1 MAEGMMAW
9 AELECLGKVETALLE
24 GMMAWAEL
32 ECLGK
37 VETVLLEVVQLMDR
51 EAMVV
56 SLGSG
61 RST

>member
-1 MAEGMMAW
+1 
-9 AELECLGKVETALLE
+9 
-24 GMMAWAEL
+24 MAWAEL

-37 VETVLLEVVQLMDR
+37 VETVLLEGMMAWAELELECLGKVETVLLEVVRSVDR

>member
-1 MAEGMMAW
+1 MAW
-9 AELECLGKVETALLE
+9 AELAWLGKVENVLLE

-37 VETVLLEVVQLMDR
+37 VETVLLEVVRSVDR

>member
-1 MAEGMMAW
+1 MA
-9 AELECLGKVETALLE
+9 E

-37 VETVLLEVVQLMDR
+37 VETVLLVVVPPVDR